1 MAGIERHK
9 IEPRRKKSSHTTI
22 SGPAKNQ
29 KLMEVMFPE
38 KSFDHTPHNVFV
50 EMDELI
56 DNSWVEQGRWIKY
69 EEAREEVCH
78 LNSMFKGRF
87 FPESMIHFSNC
98 PKNVPKNYPEQEIL
112 INIAILL
119 GIPIKW
125 QCLSLSFYGHSL
137 YIHVQKLQRIYMP
150 VNCQISCSR

>member
-78 LNSMFKGRF
+78 LNTMSKHALILFVSEYQRF
-87 FPESMIHFSNC
+87 FYQLILLQTTTESNC
-98 PKNVPKNYPEQEIL
+98 NVED
-112 INIAILL
+112 
-119 GIPIKW
+119 
-125 QCLSLSFYGHSL
+125 
-137 YIHVQKLQRIYMP
+137 IY
-150 VNCQISCSR
+150 

>member
-69 EEAREEVCH
+69 EEAREEVGH
-78 LNSMFKGRF
+78 LNTMSYLNVKV
-87 FPESMIHFSNC
+87 EIMI
-98 PKNVPKNYPEQEIL
+98 EE
-112 INIAILL
+112 
-119 GIPIKW
+119 
-125 QCLSLSFYGHSL
+125 
-137 YIHVQKLQRIYMP
+137 R
-150 VNCQISCSR
+150 

>member
-78 LNSMFKGRF
+78 LNSMSKGRF

-125 QCLSLSFYGHSL
+125 QCLSLSFYGNSL
-137 YIHVQKLQRIYMP
+137 YTKITKDLP
-150 VNCQISCSR
+150 VNCQISCSG

>member
-38 KSFDHTPHNVFV
+38 KTFDHTPHSVFV

-78 LNSMFKGRF
+78 LNTMSKCGRKLVLKF
-87 FPESMIHFSNC
+87 TASNSPAC
-98 PKNVPKNYPEQEIL
+98 
-112 INIAILL
+112 
-119 GIPIKW
+119 
-125 QCLSLSFYGHSL
+125 HSL
-137 YIHVQKLQRIYMP
+137 
-150 VNCQISCSR
+150 CETS

>member
-22 SGPAKNQ
+22 SGPAKAKDQQ

-78 LNSMFKGRF
+78 LNTMSKVSF
-87 FPESMIHFSNC
+87 FVQCTKMQLITLQNFNIHTCFS
-98 PKNVPKNYPEQEIL
+98 QFL
-112 INIAILL
+112 
-119 GIPIKW
+119 
-125 QCLSLSFYGHSL
+125 
-137 YIHVQKLQRIYMP
+137 
-150 VNCQISCSR
+150 

>member
-78 LNSMFKGRF
+78 LNSISNKVSF
-87 FPESMIHFSNC
+87 FHQCSKMQIIPLKKIIIQTCFSNFFG
-98 PKNVPKNYPEQEIL
+98 YL
-112 INIAILL
+112 D
-119 GIPIKW
+119 
-125 QCLSLSFYGHSL
+125 
-137 YIHVQKLQRIYMP
+137 
-150 VNCQISCSR
+150 